1 MQKLV
6 CEYKTLFYFT
16 STLNFADLFL
26 LILLLLCINNQN
38 NTSISNYYAA
48 VLTINK

>member
-26 LILLLLCINNQN
+26 LILLCINNQN